1 MGTIGNRLKKARQ
14 ERNLTLE
21 EVQKKTKIH
30 PRVLKALEE
39 DRPEQILSL
48 TYIKGF
54 LKIYADY
61 LGLDGSSLVKE
72 YVNFHPTSVRQVID
86 LTKEKLP
93 GGYAKVVSILKRF
106 ALILPVLLIFI
117 LFLFSLRSIIR
128 SRESKKTK
136 EVKSPKVTSKVKVAT
151 PSGKAGTSPAATV
164 TKLELLKLAIR
175 AKEDSWIQVK
185 ADGKIVF
192 QNVLPKGSSEKWEA
206 KEKLELWVGNAGGI
220 DLELNDK
227 PLGPLGKYGQ
237 VIKNILITKE
247 GMKVGK

>member
-1 MGTIGNRLKKARQ
+1 METIGSRLKKARQ

-61 LGLDGSSLVKE
+61 LRLDGSSLVKE

-93 GGYAKVVSILKRF
+93 QGYAKVVFILKRF

-128 SRESKKTK
+128 SRELKKT
-136 EVKSPKVTSKVKVAT
+136 EEAKSPKVTSKVKVAA
-151 PSGKAGTSPAATV
+151 PPAVA
-164 TKLELLKLAIR
+164 KLELFKLAIR
-175 AKEDSWIQVK
+175 AKQDTWIQVK

-192 QNVLPKGSSEKWEA
+192 QSVLPKGSSEKWEA
-206 KEKLELWVGNAGGI
+206 KEKLELWIGNAGGI
-220 DLELNDK
+220 DLELNGK
-227 PLGPLGKYGQ
+227 PLGPLGRYGQ

-247 GMKVGK
+247 GMKIGK